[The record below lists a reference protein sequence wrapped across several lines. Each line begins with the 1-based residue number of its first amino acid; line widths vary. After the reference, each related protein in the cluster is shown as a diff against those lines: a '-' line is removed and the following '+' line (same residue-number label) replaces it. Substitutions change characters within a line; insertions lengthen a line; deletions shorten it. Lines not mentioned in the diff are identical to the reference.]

1 MPAATAIFGLGNPLM
16 SDEGVGVRV
25 LERLAQCEGLPE
37 DVELI
42 DLGSGGMRLLH
53 HLEGRRKLIFVDCAF
68 MREEPGTLRR
78 FGLDEVRSTKLRLRR
93 SLHEGDLLETLA
105 LAAEL
110 GTLPEDVVI
119 FGIEPGSVVPG
130 TELSPG
136 LEARLRDYA
145 TRVREEARISG
156 T

>member
-16 SDEGVGVRV
+16 SDEGVGLRV
-25 LERLAQCEGLPE
+25 LELLARSEDLPE

-42 DLGSGGMRLLH
+42 DLGSGGVRLLH
-53 HLEGRRKLIFVDCAF
+53 LLEGRRKAIFVDCAF
-68 MREEPGTLRR
+68 MGQEPGTLRR
-78 FGLDEVRSTKLRLRR
+78 FRLDEVRSTKLRLRR

-119 FGIEPGSVVPG
+119 FGIEPKSVGPG

-136 LEARLRDYA
+136 LEARSGEYA
-145 TRVREEARISG
+145 KRVREEASFSEA
-156 T
+156 